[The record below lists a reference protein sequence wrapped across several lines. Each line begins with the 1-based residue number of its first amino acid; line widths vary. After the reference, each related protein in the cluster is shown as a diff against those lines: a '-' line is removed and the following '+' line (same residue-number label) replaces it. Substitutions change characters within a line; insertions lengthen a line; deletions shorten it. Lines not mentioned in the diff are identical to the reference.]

1 MKIGPYRWDIEPE
14 LMGEEEFQYLC
25 EGIEAAK
32 AIRKLN
38 KFQGK
43 MLDLLREA
51 QAEGVRFLNHS
62 ALYNFTVITPSTF
75 EVEEAPQE
83 KEDE

>member
-1 MKIGPYRWDIEPE
+1 MKIGPYHWDIEPE
-14 LMGEEEFQYLC
+14 LMDEEEFQYLC

-32 AIRKLN
+32 AVRKLN

-51 QAEGVRFLNHS
+51 KAEGVRFINYTNVYDFG
-62 ALYNFTVITPSTF
+62 AITPITF
-75 EVEEAPQE
+75 DVEEAPQE